1 MQVHVAY
8 QICVVGRDAVQLV
21 MDRDMQMPCV
31 IVMDGKKLGD
41 TYSIICDISL

>member
-8 QICVVGRDAVQLV
+8 RICVVGRDAVQLV

-31 IVMDGKKLGD
+31 IVIVMDGKKLGD
-41 TYSIICDISL
+41 TYLFYNL